1 MEMILP
7 THSLKDSSD
16 ESSEGSLPWL
26 VAKGFPSSVLAGQTL
41 RRTAGRCQ
49 PPYDTFNL
57 ALHVGDDPAVVH
69 ANRMK
74 LLQLLAPF
82 GCERLVWLNQVHG
95 TRVFRVTAELNAAVP
110 DADALVT
117 DQVGVGCVI
126 MTADCLPV
134 VLSNADGSEVACAHA
149 GWRGMLSGV
158 IEATANAMRE
168 PPSFAWLGAAIG
180 AESFEVGAE
189 VRTQFVQ
196 EDPASAVAFTALPN
210 GKDNADLYQ
219 LARLRLMRIGVER
232 VSGGEHCTVTNQQDF
247 FSYRRD
253 GHTGRMATVVMIR
266 PQSKTA

>member
-1 MEMILP
+1 M
-7 THSLKDSSD
+7 TTDSLTDLSA
-16 ESSEGSLPWL
+16 SLPWL
-26 VAKGFPSSVLAGQTL
+26 TAKGFPASVLAGQTL
-41 RRTAGRCQ
+41 RRTAGHCQ

-95 TRVFRVTAELNAAVP
+95 KTVFRVTSDLNSVVP
-110 DADALVT
+110 DADAIVT

-134 VLSNADGSEVACAHA
+134 VLSNADGSEVAVAHA
-149 GWRGMLSGV
+149 GWRGLLSGV
-158 IEATANAMRE
+158 IETTANSMRE
-168 PPSFAWLGAAIG
+168 PPTFAWLGAAIG
-180 AESFEVGAE
+180 AESFEVGPE

-196 EDPASAVAFTALPN
+196 EDPASAVAFTPLPN

-232 VSGGEHCTVTNQQDF
+232 VSGGEHCTVSNHQDF

-266 PQSKTA
+266 PQPKAM

>member
-1 MEMILP
+1 MEVILT
-7 THSLKDSSD
+7 THLINNSVNT
-16 ESSEGSLPWL
+16 SLPWL
-26 VAKGFPSSVLAGQTL
+26 EAKGLPVSVLAGQTL
-41 RRTAGRCQ
+41 RRTAGHCQ

-57 ALHVGDDPAVVH
+57 ALHVGDDPVVVH

-74 LLQLLAPF
+74 LLQLLRPY

-95 TRVFRVTAELNAAVP
+95 THVLRVTSEVSASVA
-110 DADALVT
+110 DADAIVT

-134 VLSNADGSEVACAHA
+134 VLSNADGTEVACVHA
-149 GWRGMLSGV
+149 GWRGLLSGV
-158 IEATANAMRE
+158 IEAAADAMRE
-168 PPSFAWLGAAIG
+168 PPSCAWLGAAIG
-180 AESFEVGAE
+180 AESFEVGPE

-196 EDPASAVAFTALPN
+196 EDPASAVAFTALSN

-219 LARLRLMRIGVER
+219 LARLRLMRVGVER
-232 VSGGEHCTVTNQQDF
+232 VSGGEHCTVTNHQDF

-266 PQSKTA
+266 PQSNCV

>member
-1 MEMILP
+1 MTTNFP
-7 THSLKDSSD
+7 DT
-16 ESSEGSLPWL
+16 SLPWL
-26 VAKGFPSSVLAGQTL
+26 AAKGFPATVLAGQTL
-41 RRTAGRCQ
+41 RRTAGQCQ

-95 TRVFRVTAELNAAVP
+95 THVFRVTADLNAVVP

-134 VLSNADGSEVACAHA
+134 VLSNADGTEVACAHA
-149 GWRGMLSGV
+149 GWRGLLSGV
-158 IEATANAMRE
+158 IEATADAMRE
-168 PPSFAWLGAAIG
+168 PPTYAWLGAAIG
-180 AESFEVGAE
+180 AEAFEVGAE
-189 VRTQFVQ
+189 VRDQFVQ
-196 EDPASAVAFTALPN
+196 EDPASASAFTEQPN
-210 GKDNADLYQ
+210 GKDKADLYK
-219 LARLRLMRIGVER
+219 LARQRLIRIGVER
-232 VSGGEHCTVTNQQDF
+232 VSGGEHCTVANQQDF

-253 GHTGRMATVVMIR
+253 GQTGRMATVVMIR
-266 PQSKTA
+266 PHPHIVRA